1 MNKVNIHTSINT
13 LLIFC
18 MLTIAIFLITLFVN
32 NDFRWRIIGHIY
44 HKVVT
49 ASYNSDVNNSQLSI
63 VSSAEASKCG
73 CPYCCALA
81 TQ

>member
-1 MNKVNIHTSINT
+1 MV
-13 LLIFC
+13 
-18 MLTIAIFLITLFVN
+18 FVN
-32 NDFRWRIIGHIY
+32 NDFRWKIIGHIY

-49 ASYNSDVNNSQLSI
+49 ASTDADVNNSQVSI